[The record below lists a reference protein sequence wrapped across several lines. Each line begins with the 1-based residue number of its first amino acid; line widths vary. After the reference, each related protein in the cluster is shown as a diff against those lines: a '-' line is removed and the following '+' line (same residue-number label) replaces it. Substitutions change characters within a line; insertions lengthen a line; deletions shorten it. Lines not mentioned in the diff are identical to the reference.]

1 MASQAGSGNRVSDG
15 CGDEFESLMQHLRNG
30 RVASALL
37 VLQNADSSN
46 SPAFRFDKYITLL
59 SSVSPRTDVKLM
71 LVFMSKLEKLVGF
84 QSPHSA
90 VYFGRFSR
98 WLLQEFLA
106 ECVSNLEKHGR
117 HPASALEDLDRCTS
131 VLTAER
137 GREDLQLKLRG
148 GPTSAHGFAKGE
160 SIFVTFPHTSAVSQN
175 SLAAVVQGSWGS
187 DSGEDMC
194 LLVKLS
200 HPIAD
205 ITHVVGRTCRAD
217 KVANAVGFHRALEAL
232 KWLVTP
238 ENDMGRFNDIFV
250 NSMHEPT
257 GKEELLCAE
266 VITSNGVSDAIEG
279 VLWRLLIQ
287 KVFFVI
293 LWFFV
298 KRYFPS

>member
-1 MASQAGSGNRVSDG
+1 MASQAGSGNRGSDG
-15 CGDEFESLMQHLRNG
+15 WGVEFESLMQHLRNG

-37 VLQNADSSN
+37 VLQNADSSDA
-46 SPAFRFDKYITLL
+46 PAFPFEKYIALL
-59 SSVSPRTDVKLM
+59 FGVSPRADASLM
-71 LVFMSKLEKLVGF
+71 LVFMSELEKLVGF

-137 GREDLQLKLRG
+137 GREDLELKLRG

-160 SIFVTFPHTSAVSQN
+160 SIFVTFPHTATVGQN
-175 SLAAVVQGSWGS
+175 SLGAVVQCSWGS
-187 DSGEDMC
+187 DSGEDMY

-200 HPIAD
+200 HPIDD
-205 ITHVVGRTCRAD
+205 ITRVVGRTCRAD

-238 ENDMGRFNDIFV
+238 ENDMGPFNDIFV

-266 VITSNGVSDAIEG
+266 VITSNVVPTAIQGVQ
-279 VLWRLLIQ
+279 WRLLNESQ
-287 KVFFVI
+287 RSAVSAA
-293 LWFFV
+293 LT
-298 KRYFPS
+298 